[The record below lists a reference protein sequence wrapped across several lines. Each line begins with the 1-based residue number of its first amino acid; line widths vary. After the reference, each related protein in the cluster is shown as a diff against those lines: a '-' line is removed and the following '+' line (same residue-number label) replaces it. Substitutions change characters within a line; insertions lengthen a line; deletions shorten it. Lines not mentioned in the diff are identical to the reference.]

1 MVASTIDPD
10 RNGQFVIQPNQSLT
24 WREMKIFYGCIVAV
38 SLSIATGFSVIG
50 FWPILPFAGAELV
63 LLGGCLYVC
72 ARRGSAREVVSVRDD
87 SVEIEKGRDRPE
99 QRWCFSRS
107 WAQVRLLR
115 PGQRR
120 YPSRLVIRSHG
131 SQVELGGFLNECERR
146 QLAADLHRVICA
158 TPS

>member
-10 RNGQFVIQPNQSLT
+10 RNGRFVVQPNQSLT

-38 SLSIATGFSVIG
+38 SLTIAVGFSFAG
-50 FWPILPFAGAELV
+50 LWPVLPFAGAELA
-63 LLGGCLYVC
+63 LLGACLYVC
-72 ARRGSAREVVSVRDD
+72 ARRGCACEVISVRDD
-87 SVEIEKGRDRPE
+87 NVEIEKGRDRPE
-99 QRWCFSRS
+99 QRWCFARS

-115 PGQRR
+115 PGERR

-131 SQVELGGFLNECERR
+131 HEVELGGFLNEGERR
-146 QLAADLHRVICA
+146 QLAADLQRVLCA